1 MKNSTTVD
9 IPPAL
14 GIGGPLRQVTSSRGG
29 RHYELPFLTDCPKL
43 RSVTTLI
50 DQTLRNHGLERWRE
64 SRIRD
69 GMRQQLGR
77 ELTSDVSDEILGA
90 SRLEASA
97 SADLGTRVHEMI
109 DALLRGEEVEVSD
122 ELEPAI
128 QAWLA
133 WRERF
138 AHLEYIASE
147 VGVWMRHPDMG
158 EYAGTIDCLM
168 RDTMNDELVIIDWKT
183 GGVYE
188 SAMMQ
193 ASAYVAALT
202 AMIDWQQRLATEQNG
217 HHQPTTIRAM
227 IVQLVSDYPM
237 LDGQKDR
244 SSSKVFSG
252 EARFAWVD
260 EDEWL
265 PAVEAAYTLANARK
279 QRVVLEDVGGWV

>member
-1 MKNSTTVD
+1 MKNTTTVD

-128 QAWLA
+128 QAWLELHPP
-133 WRERF
+133 RVHSVRSGRVD
-138 AHLEYIASE
+138 AS
-147 VGVWMRHPDMG
+147 P
-158 EYAGTIDCLM
+158 
-168 RDTMNDELVIIDWKT
+168 
-183 GGVYE
+183 
-188 SAMMQ
+188 
-193 ASAYVAALT
+193 
-202 AMIDWQQRLATEQNG
+202 
-217 HHQPTTIRAM
+217 
-227 IVQLVSDYPM
+227 
-237 LDGQKDR
+237 
-244 SSSKVFSG
+244 
-252 EARFAWVD
+252 
-260 EDEWL
+260 
-265 PAVEAAYTLANARK
+265 
-279 QRVVLEDVGGWV
+279 